1 MVGLELQAI
10 VKTYGQSTVLHEIDL
25 AAQAG
30 SYVVL
35 LGPSGSG
42 KTTLLNIV
50 AGFEQVDQGNVL
62 IEGRSVGHLPP
73 SQRPTAT
80 VFQDYA
86 LFPHMTVA
94 ENVGFGL
101 RMAGVRRSERE
112 REVER
117 VLELVDLS
125 GFGPRRIYQL
135 SGGQR
140 QRIAL
145 ARALIVKPKVLLL
158 DEPLGALD
166 LNLRR
171 QMQHELRRLQRRTN
185 AIFLH
190 ITHDQEEAMS
200 LGDLLV
206 VMNKGRIEDVGEPQR
221 IFSAPRSAFAATF
234 VGENNLLQARALSQI
249 NGSVQ
254 VETVLGKLSLPSAK
268 AVPEVALI
276 AIRPSQIK
284 LQPGVDAVFSNST
297 QLLGR
302 GRIEEVMFMGTYQ
315 SVRVRLHVAP
325 DFDLTVHIPGQV
337 PPVGTEVSVAG
348 ETDGFVILDC
358 GEPT

>member
-1 MVGLELQAI
+1 MAGLELQAI
-10 VKTYGQSTVLHEIDL
+10 EKKFGLSPVLHGIDL
-25 AAQAG
+25 KAEPG

-50 AGFEQVDQGNVL
+50 AGFEQADAGNVL
-62 IEGRSVGHLPP
+62 IDGRSIGDLTPAA
-73 SQRPTAT
+73 RPTAT

-86 LFPHMTVA
+86 LFPHMSVG
-94 ENVGFGL
+94 ENVEFGL
-101 RMAGVRRSERE
+101 RMAGVKRAERV
-112 REVER
+112 REVAR
-117 VLELVDLS
+117 VLELVDLE
-125 GFGPRRIYQL
+125 GFGERRIHQL

-206 VMNKGRIEDVGEPQR
+206 VMNKGRIEDSGEPQR
-221 IFSAPRSAFAATF
+221 IFNAPRTAFAATF
-234 VGENNLLQARALSQI
+234 VGENNILPARTISRT
-249 NGSVQ
+249 NGSIL
-254 VETVLGKLSLPSAK
+254 VETSVGPLSLAVPSA
-268 AVPEVALI
+268 VPDGFSI
-276 AIRPSQIK
+276 AIRPSQIR
-284 LQPGVDAVFSNST
+284 LNDSRGNEHSNST
-297 QLLGR
+297 QPLGR

-315 SVRVRLHVAP
+315 SVRVRSLVA
-325 DFDLTVHIPGQV
+325 DDVDLTVYVSGET
-337 PPVGTEVSVAG
+337 PPVGAEVAIVG
-348 ETDGFVILDC
+348 ENNGFVILD
-358 GEPT
+358 GGDAR

>member
-1 MVGLELQAI
+1 MAGLSLQGI
-10 VKTYGQSTVLHEIDL
+10 CKRFGQVPVLHGIDIN
-25 AAQAG
+25 AEPG

-50 AGFEQVDQGNVL
+50 AGFEQADSGNVL
-62 IEGRSVGHLPP
+62 IDGQSIGNLSPA
-73 SQRPTAT
+73 SRPTAT

-94 ENVGFGL
+94 SNVGFGL
-101 RMAGVRRSERE
+101 RMRGVSRSERE
-112 REVER
+112 REVDR
-117 VLELVDLS
+117 TLELVDLP
-125 GFGPRRIYQL
+125 GFGIRRIHEL

-140 QRIAL
+140 QRVAL

-171 QMQHELRRLQRRTN
+171 QMQYELKRLQRRTN

-206 VMNKGRIEDVGEPQR
+206 VMNSGRIEDMGEPHR
-221 IFSAPRSAFAATF
+221 VFNAPRSSFAATF
-234 VGENNLLQARALSQI
+234 VGENNIIPGRVLLSGDGVIRIDTPVGTLSVPANDTSSGQ
-249 NGSVQ
+249 
-254 VETVLGKLSLPSAK
+254 T
-268 AVPEVALI
+268 AV
-276 AIRPSQIK
+276 AIRPGRIR
-284 LQPGVDAVFSNST
+284 LQEQSSALQS
-297 QLLGR
+297 LGR
-302 GRIEEVMFMGTYQ
+302 GRIEESMFMGTYQ
-315 SVRVRLHVAP
+315 ALRVRSLAAEMDLVVHVSGAAP
-325 DFDLTVHIPGQV
+325 PI
-337 PPVGTEVSVAG
+337 GTEVSLAG
-348 ETDGFVILDC
+348 ETDGFVLLNS
-358 GEPT
+358 GEPQ